1 MSPHHDGRD
10 SFPQFSARER
20 GDNDLLRP
28 LLQEEEMKP
37 TGVKTSP
44 LSSIHHH
51 RAGKTQS
58 KTRRPNTQRLTCV
71 CVWKKKS
78 LHFLILSSLSR
89 DLQATTQCSRSRSSS
104 SLYFQWARLTSLDEE
119 WSLGIVF
126 RVLNADSFLNQPPSP
141 GNARGN
147 VEYTTLRDILK

>member
-1 MSPHHDGRD
+1 MIEKKCREKREVDWYQPAAEVFFSRLVPNGPRLAIPTASLMSPHHDGRD

-37 TGVKTSP
+37 TGAKTSP

-58 KTRRPNTQRLTCV
+58 KTRRPQHTTTLVCV
-71 CVWKKKS
+71 CGKKNRYI
-78 LHFLILSSLSR
+78 F
-89 DLQATTQCSRSRSSS
+89 
-104 SLYFQWARLTSLDEE
+104 
-119 WSLGIVF
+119 
-126 RVLNADSFLNQPPSP
+126 
-141 GNARGN
+141 
-147 VEYTTLRDILK
+147 